1 MENRQESKPIFVNS
15 FLELMKIKTVPKITV
30 IDLVN
35 HSKLSRQTFYRH
47 FDDIN
52 DLIYFIHSETVAPV
66 YSLSERLNDNRIAF
80 KLYLDLMA
88 ENKSFYQQIVSF
100 EVFTA
105 FSKRFY
111 LTTKENLLSNM
122 FGKYRYE
129 ILNDKDLNF
138 ALNFYTTSFTNTILE
153 WIKTN
158 TPYSSEYLTIAL
170 VEHMPE
176 VLKKY
181 IPPLYQHY
189 IDK

>member
-1 MENRQESKPIFVNS
+1 MENKHESKSIFVNS
-15 FLELMKIKTVPKITV
+15 FLELAKVKAVQKITV
-30 IDLVN
+30 KDLVN
-35 HSKLSRQTFYRH
+35 HSNLSRQTFYRH
-47 FDDIN
+47 FDDID
-52 DLIYFIHSETVAPV
+52 DLIYYIHADKVSPI
-66 YSLSERLNDNRIAF
+66 YKLSESLNDNRVAF

-100 EVFTA
+100 EIFTS

-111 LTTKENLLSNM
+111 ITTRENLLMYM
-122 FGKYRYE
+122 FGKYKDT
-129 ILNDKDLNF
+129 ILNDEDLNF

-153 WIKTN
+153 WIKNN

-176 VLKKY
+176 VLKKF

-189 IDK
+189 VDK